1 MTGNCGSL
9 SLTSWFDWPELDK
22 FVTGSR
28 SEAHSCYATQSSHA
42 PRSLSLRN
50 YDRAFCEAKIEPNR
64 FVRVGAGALM
74 SKGAVYTP
82 ETVKL
87 LRDALEDAWAA
98 LRPDERAR
106 ASKTMLAIRLLEVAA
121 AGERDPARLRS
132 EALSTVVTSAL

>member
-1 MTGNCGSL
+1 
-9 SLTSWFDWPELDK
+9 
-22 FVTGSR
+22 
-28 SEAHSCYATQSSHA
+28 
-42 PRSLSLRN
+42 
-50 YDRAFCEAKIEPNR
+50 
-64 FVRVGAGALM
+64 M

-121 AGERDPARLRS
+121 AERDPARLRS

>member
-1 MTGNCGSL
+1 VLENNSQK
-9 SLTSWFDWPELDK
+9 SK
-22 FVTGSR
+22 
-28 SEAHSCYATQSSHA
+28 
-42 PRSLSLRN
+42 
-50 YDRAFCEAKIEPNR
+50 PNR
-64 FVRVGAGALM
+64 IVRVIAGALM

-87 LRDALEDAWAA
+87 LLDALEDAWAA

-121 AGERDPARLRS
+121 EGERDPARLRS

>member
-1 MTGNCGSL
+1 MTRLFHKKS
-9 SLTSWFDWPELDK
+9 K
-22 FVTGSR
+22 
-28 SEAHSCYATQSSHA
+28 
-42 PRSLSLRN
+42 
-50 YDRAFCEAKIEPNR
+50 PNR
-64 FVRVGAGALM
+64 IVWVIAGPFM

>member
-1 MTGNCGSL
+1 
-9 SLTSWFDWPELDK
+9 
-22 FVTGSR
+22 
-28 SEAHSCYATQSSHA
+28 
-42 PRSLSLRN
+42 
-50 YDRAFCEAKIEPNR
+50 
-64 FVRVGAGALM
+64 M

-87 LRDALEDAWAA
+87 LRDALEDARAA

-121 AGERDPARLRS
+121 EGERDPARLRS